1 MVIINVKSVVY
12 QALTAIPEIKQVS
25 TTYPDNLTVFPIAV
39 YNTAHKAYFRDAN
52 QQELQTEWTITI
64 DLFLKE
70 GSTTAIT
77 NKLMSSFG
85 DMGFSSDVGDSNLAG
100 VNRTVLR
107 FTGVVDNT
115 SHRVFES

>member
-1 MVIINVKSVVY
+1 MVIVNVKSLVY
-12 QALTAIPEIKQVS
+12 QSLMAISEIKQVS
-25 TTYPDNLTVFPIAV
+25 TTYPDSLTAFPIAV
-39 YNTAHKAYFRDAN
+39 YNTSHKAYFRDAD
-52 QQELQTEWTITI
+52 QQELQTSWTITI

-70 GSTTAIT
+70 GSTTIIT

-107 FTGVVDNT
+107 FTGVVDNV

>member
-52 QQELQTEWTITI
+52 QQELQITI